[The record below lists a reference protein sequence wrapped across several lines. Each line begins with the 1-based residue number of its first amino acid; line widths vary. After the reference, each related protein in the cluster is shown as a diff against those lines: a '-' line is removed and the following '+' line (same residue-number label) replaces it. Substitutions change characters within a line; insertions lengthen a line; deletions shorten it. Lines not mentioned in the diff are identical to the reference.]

1 MLFIYYLFFVLY
13 VLIMIYF
20 LRLSDAGV
28 PQVLDRGRSMW
39 HHGVQSRTHHVPQA
53 RPEAAEEP
61 WHGTVS
67 SLHCLWPSPG
77 QPVASHSPQLSWHF
91 TLSSLKST
99 SHYCQQLSRSLSHT
113 LSHQCLLQPMW
124 PDVTED
130 HQHCWGPW
138 WLYVRMA
145 TVHHLTAFTL
155 IVISTAIWMWMGER
169 SLLLRQ
175 SSLSTSR

>member
-1 MLFIYYLFFVLY
+1 
-13 VLIMIYF
+13 MIYF

-39 HHGVQSRTHHVPQA
+39 HHGVQSRAHQVPQA

-77 QPVASHSPQLSWHF
+77 QPVASHSPQLSWPF
-91 TLSSLKST
+91 TFSSLKPT
-99 SHYCQQLSRSLSHT
+99 SHYCQLLSRSRSHT
-113 LSHQCLLQPMW
+113 FLHNVSFSPCDQTLLKI
-124 PDVTED
+124 TSTAED
-130 HQHCWGPW
+130 HDDCTCAWQ
-138 WLYVRMA
+138 

-155 IVISTAIWMWMGER
+155 IVIFTAIWMWMGER
-169 SLLLRQ
+169 SLPIGQ